1 MVKFKNREEALK
13 KLFSLLDIEM
23 IDEGSVILA
32 ISKKGVYYATE
43 LAKRLGFVEAD
54 FLFSEPIIS
63 PINKNCVLGCISETK
78 DIVLIDEL
86 IDAFGV
92 SKDYIYSEAKRLY
105 DEKII
110 NYMYEYRYGDSIMD
124 IKGKKVLLVDE
135 GANTGLTLE
144 VAIESCLNYGAKKVD
159 VAIPLMPKSL
169 AGEIKKITDYCY
181 FVYEIE
187 NFIDIDFYFEDR
199 KNIIKSED

>member
-1 MVKFKNREEALK
+1 MVKFRNREEALE

-23 IDEGSVILA
+23 IDEDSVILA
-32 ISKKGVYYATE
+32 ISKEGVYYATE

-63 PINKNCVLGCISETK
+63 PINRDCVLGCISETK

-92 SKDYIYSEAKRLY
+92 SKDYIYSEAERLY

-144 VAIESCLNYGAKKVD
+144 VAIKSCLNYGAKKVD

-169 AGEIKKITDYCY
+169 AREIKKITDYCY

-187 NFIDIDFYFEDR
+187 NFVDTDFYFEDR
-199 KNIIKSED
+199 KEIVKSEE